1 MAHHLAELLVAA
13 RSADAEER
21 RAAEDRVVTLVP
33 RLWAQR
39 HVAPPG
45 LNPLT
50 AYAKAAQVLAA
61 IHPTTHRF
69 APLNPP
75 GTPTRTALSLEAF
88 DLASRLAVLG
98 LVEVLPEV
106 PPKVATAVEKFLSA
120 EETDFLRAARR
131 TYDLLATATA
141 IDTTRRKKTA
151 ATGPGDVE
159 GARLKLLQRLQAV
172 VGTLLESPAAD
183 RQTNADVAAP
193 RRGRSKRSG

>member
-21 RAAEDRVVTLVP
+21 RAAEDRAATLIP

-39 HVAPPG
+39 HVAPLG
-45 LNPLT
+45 LNPLA

-61 IHPTTHRF
+61 IHPTAHRF
-69 APLNPP
+69 APMNPP

-106 PPKVATAVEKFLSA
+106 PPKVATAVEKFLA
-120 EETDFLRAARR
+120 TEERDFLRAARR
-131 TYDLLATATA
+131 TYDLLATAPVTVTA
-141 IDTTRRKKTA
+141 RRKKTA
-151 ATGPGDVE
+151 STGPDDVE
-159 GARLKLLQRLQAV
+159 SARLKLLERLQAV
-172 VGTLLESPAAD
+172 VGTLLESPAAE
-183 RQTNADVAAP
+183 RQADAGVAAP
-193 RRGRSKRSG
+193 RRVRAKRSG